1 MKNNASDISGLAYK
15 PGEHIGKYEVRE
27 VLGIGGQSIVYKCHD
42 PLLGRFVAIKQ
53 IATHLAHDQKYLD
66 QLNRS
71 IQNLARLGSM
81 NEAIVTIHEMIRDE
95 NGLFYVMEFLA
106 GHTLETIISQT
117 PGPVE
122 PKAVLLILFRLT
134 AALHDVHGEGIVH
147 RDMKPSNI
155 IVCDGLRPKIIDF
168 GVASVPG
175 GEVSMPLATTKYLAP
190 EIYGPGKV
198 DGRADLY
205 SLGFIAYEMLLGRA
219 KFNEIFAD
227 IISDPQAEALRWM
240 KWHGNASVTAPL
252 PREVNP
258 AIPEALSTLIA
269 KMLAKDPAGRF
280 TDTEELGRAIKSHF
294 SGRVRVSLPQAQEPG
309 EEALAELT
317 GQRGIGTIEGG
328 EIEIH
333 AASEIELP
341 EEPGPPTAP
350 LPREPMSRKTKFA
363 LGAIAAVVL
372 LLAVGVGVKFVI
384 DSRARGRT
392 RMISAEAIY
401 DQARANY
408 DNEEF
413 AAALAGYQQLVK
425 TVPQSLAGR
434 KAKLFAALCQI
445 NLAIEN
451 HQWDEAQLRENE
463 ADELAQTMQD
473 DSDSDELTQWIRQRQ
488 EDIEEL
494 GRYRL
499 SSAVFFGAVQRCDE
513 SLGRAL
519 RADDF
524 DAALGELEKTLATSD
539 VNLSEKQEQLLARQK
554 DKIARAK
561 FLFVLASLRSRA
573 EKLHKVQKFD
583 QAREL
588 IAQAQAMLA
597 GGSDALKLFPA
608 EQRQSLGA
616 ALEAQSAKLEA
627 GAKLARAIAAVD
639 QASQS
644 NDLPKMR
651 HALQYVLKQ
660 PGLSATQ
667 RKAYQGRLAQVLS
680 AIELLSARK
689 LLRAGDTA
697 GARLA
702 LQRVL
707 KTSPKNSQ
715 AQAMLKNIDTAAR
728 KEKLIQ
734 AANLDFVS
742 RRFNKA
748 LANYEAAARL
758 GAEERIRLRI
768 VDCRFNLLMGQ
779 AEALGQAGKYDAAA
793 QAYNQA
799 RQIKPANATQIDAML
814 LLLENQRQYDMYIRM
829 GDRAREEK
837 KWTQALQAYENA
849 RQTQATEEVDQRVK
863 LTKYTKNLALGDEAM
878 REGNYSLARF
888 YFKLARKQNDTKEV
902 QARLNTILENE

>member
-227 IISDPQAEALRWM
+227 IISDPQAD
-240 KWHGNASVTAPL
+240 
-252 PREVNP
+252 EVNP

-473 DSDSDELTQWIRQRQ
+473 DSDSDELTQ
-488 EDIEEL
+488 
-494 GRYRL
+494 
-499 SSAVFFGAVQRCDE
+499 C
-513 SLGRAL
+513 
-519 RADDF
+519 
-524 DAALGELEKTLATSD
+524 ELEKTLATSD